1 MLFLAFD
8 SNDKLEILLGMKR
21 REAEVEYGTS
31 FAQRGKCVFPSIEKN
46 GAECKQK
53 DTRTKE
59 ANGLNQKEI
68 TDKCSNKE
76 MRRIRMKMMMHFL
89 ISRQYSHI
97 KMPFL
102 MASSRG
108 SSL

>member
-31 FAQRGKCVFPSIEKN
+31 FAQRGNSVFPSIEKN
-46 GAECKQK
+46 GAEFKQK
-53 DTRTKE
+53 DTRTEE

-76 MRRIRMKMMMHFL
+76 MRRIRMKMMHFL